1 MIIIA
6 ENLKKDAFVKFSRNG
21 LAVFTVLTH
30 TNLVAENLSQVIG
43 SPVQAGDSIFSSQQ
57 SLSHTRHT
65 W

>member
-1 MIIIA
+1 MSEA
-6 ENLKKDAFVKFSRNG
+6 NFPKNQDLFLLF
-21 LAVFTVLTH
+21 LH

-57 SLSHTRHT
+57 SLSLTRHT